1 MGGLTGVG
9 RTFFD
14 VGPIGLEVEH
24 FIFGEFVTGRAP
36 AWPEGVPGG
45 PAWAFLT
52 GIVFLG
58 TGAALPT
65 GKRGRA
71 AAVLAATLI
80 LVWAVP
86 RHVPVVAAAPFL
98 GGAWTRAGK
107 ALMLLGGALAVSGIA
122 FVLARPSG
130 RTREAA
136 AEAAPAV
143 AAQAQPAAAGRRRQR
158 NAIASSNGVYPSTCA
173 PRGTAASRRSGR
185 RGGVVRAA
193 AGSASRTPLRARSR
207 ASSSRRR
214 RCGR

>member
-143 AAQAQPAAAGRRRQR
+143 AAQAQPAAAGRRQR